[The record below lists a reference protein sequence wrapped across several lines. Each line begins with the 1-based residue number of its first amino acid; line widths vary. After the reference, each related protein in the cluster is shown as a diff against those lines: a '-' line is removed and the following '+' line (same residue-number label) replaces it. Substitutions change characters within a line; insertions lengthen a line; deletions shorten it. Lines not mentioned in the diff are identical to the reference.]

1 MGERER
7 QRRDGLEER
16 ERRDRRMRRE
26 RERLRPMYWTRK
38 WVSKEVCQFVKKI
51 VKGKLDFLLLS
62 WWHFGTN

>member
-26 RERLRPMYWTRK
+26 RETETY
-38 WVSKEVCQFVKKI
+38 V
-51 VKGKLDFLLLS
+51 LDEKM
-62 WWHFGTN
+62 GE